1 MDQEGH
7 EATQGDNNSKEGTP
21 EDTGEHKGTQGN
33 DEQEKI
39 NVHEVDNKER
49 AEEAEIQQAEPDGI
63 TKSREG
69 EEELSGTSV
78 DLEAGK

>member
-1 MDQEGH
+1 MDKEDH
-7 EATQGDNNSKEGTP
+7 EAIQGDNDIK
-21 EDTGEHKGTQGN
+21 EDTGGHKGTQGN

-39 NVHEVDNKER
+39 SVHEVDNKEG

-69 EEELSGTSV
+69 EEGLSGTSV